1 MPSRV
6 FKSSGDMVADRR
18 FDYGRDLQLRGD
30 LAAAAD
36 LFTQATEL
44 APGFASAWFA
54 LGDVSEKR
62 GDRDGAIGAFRRAK
76 ATDSCD
82 FHGAGLRLMWL
93 NGDPLAA
100 MPPGYVTALY
110 DQYAPKFEASLVG
123 DLGYRGPD
131 LLFKAVQATLVAQ
144 GKPAFFHRA
153 IDLGCGTGLAARAF
167 AAQTGEIIGID
178 LSPGMI
184 QQARAMG
191 LYHELEVADAAVGL
205 THRPDVSADLILA
218 ADMMIYLHDL
228 APLIGEAGRV
238 LKPGGVFAFTAETH
252 DGAGVILGAGLRYA
266 QSEAHLR
273 ELLSD
278 ADLVVDHVD
287 HGSIRNEREM
297 PVSSLVMVASKP

>member
-62 GDRDGAIGAFRRAK
+62 GDPDGAIAAFRHAK
-76 ATDSCD
+76 AADSCD
-82 FHGAGLRLMWL
+82 FHGAGLRLMRL
-93 NGDPLAA
+93 KGDPLAA
-100 MPPGYVTALY
+100 MPSGYVTALY

-131 LLFKAVQATLVAQ
+131 LLLKAVLSTCAAQ
-144 GKPAFFHRA
+144 GKPISFHRA
-153 IDLGCGTGLAARAF
+153 IDLGCGTGLVARAF
-167 AAQTGEIIGID
+167 VAHTDEFIGID

-184 QQARAMG
+184 QQARATG
-191 LYHELEVADAAVGL
+191 LYRELEVADVAAGL
-205 THRPDVSADLILA
+205 KHRPDVSADLILA

-228 APLIGEAGRV
+228 APLISEAGRV

-252 DGAGVILGAGLRYA
+252 DGAGVVLGAGLRYA

-273 ELLSD
+273 GLL
-278 ADLVVDHVD
+278 ANAGLVVDHVD

-297 PVSSLVMVASKP
+297 PVPSLVVVASKA

>member
-36 LFTQATEL
+36 LFTQATEQ
-44 APGFASAWFA
+44 APGFVSAWFA
-54 LGDVSEKR
+54 LGDVSERR

-76 ATDSCD
+76 AADSCD
-82 FHGAGLRLMWL
+82 FHGAGLRLMRL

-131 LLFKAVQATLVAQ
+131 LLFKAVLATCVAQ
-144 GKPAFFHRA
+144 GRPASFHCA

-167 AAQTGEIIGID
+167 AALTDEIIGID

-184 QQARAMG
+184 QQARATG
-191 LYHELEVADAAVGL
+191 LYHELEVADAAAGL
-205 THRPDVSADLILA
+205 THRPDVSVDLILA

-266 QSEAHLR
+266 QSEAHFR

-278 ADLVVDHVD
+278 AGLVVEHVD

-297 PVSSLVMVASKP
+297 PVPSLVMVASRP

>member
-1 MPSRV
+1 MPNRV
-6 FKSSGDMVADRR
+6 FMSSGDLVADRR

-30 LAAAAD
+30 LEAAAD
-36 LFTQATEL
+36 LFRQAIEA

-54 LGDVSEKR
+54 LGDVSER
-62 GDRDGAIGAFRRAK
+62 LGDRDGAITAFQRAK
-76 ATDSCD
+76 AANSCD
-82 FHGAGLRLMWL
+82 FLGAGLRLMRL

-123 DLGYRGPD
+123 ELGYRGPA
-131 LLFKAVQATLVAQ
+131 LLLKAVLETCALQ
-144 GKPAFFHRA
+144 GKPAVFHRA

-184 QQARAMG
+184 QQARATG
-191 LYHELEVADAAVGL
+191 LYSELEVADAAAGL
-205 THRPDVSADLILA
+205 AHRPGASADLILA

-228 APLIGEAGRV
+228 APLIGEVGRV
-238 LKPGGVFAFTAETH
+238 LSRGGLFAFTAETH
-252 DGAGVILGAGLRYA
+252 DGEGVILGAGLRYA

-278 ADLVVDHVD
+278 AGLVVDHVD

-297 PVSSLVMVASKP
+297 PVPSLVMVASKP